1 MQNENFI
8 KLAYDRAVNFRD
20 KYKLGNYCAKQLLEV
35 IDRLEI
41 SERIN
46 IKLIRTPFSNLS
58 LAGFIGFKHGEF
70 VIVTNTNKTLGSE
83 RFTIAHEI
91 YHLLE
96 DRVYIKNN
104 SVIEE
109 IEDTVEA
116 KCNDIKEVMA
126 NAFAAELLMPKSD
139 IVDSVH
145 ELTKG
150 GSKKVE
156 SIIVIRLQQ
165 KYGVDY
171 EAITKRLHEV
181 NKITKDEQ
189 RELNEFAEN
198 KLDLEKMTKNL
209 GYSNELNLPSKDTYL
224 SQRDLEL
231 IKDNYDKGYISYDDL
246 VRVFGYLGCE
256 PEKFGYENNMD
267 LTDDAKEFMKSLLN

>member
-1 MQNENFI
+1 LENDNFI
-8 KLAYDRAVNFRD
+8 KLAYDRAINFRD

-35 IDRLEI
+35 IDRLEL

-58 LAGFIGFKHGEF
+58 LAGFIGFKQGEF

-83 RFTIAHEI
+83 KFTIAHEI

-109 IEDTVEA
+109 IEDTVDS

-156 SIIVIRLQQ
+156 SITVIRLQQ

-198 KLDLEKMTKNL
+198 KFDLEKMTKNL

-246 VRVFGYLGCE
+246 VRFFGYLGCE